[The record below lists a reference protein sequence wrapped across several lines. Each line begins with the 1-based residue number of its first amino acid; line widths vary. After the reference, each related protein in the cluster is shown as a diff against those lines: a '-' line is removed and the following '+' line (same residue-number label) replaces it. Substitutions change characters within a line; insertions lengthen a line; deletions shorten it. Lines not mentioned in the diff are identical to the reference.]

1 MNSLRYC
8 ARIFFAASSGVP
20 RSRGFTNLVLD
31 GEEMDTNMFSS
42 TEDGLRK
49 NTSLPDPLTSI
60 QSSGRK
66 SLYPSMV
73 SLNGRKPGGGRV
85 NAETGWAGVR
95 RVDVTSATPAPN
107 ARRPK
112 TTGCD
117 GWLSS
122 VPEEDDPAAAHV
134 TIEARAPRRVAP
146 RAPARA
152 ATPTVALWETTDMLD
167 GADSPPK
174 RARLCAVPRVDGT
187 AYPLRKG
194 TTRSADLTTRLATN
208 RRLIWK
214 CTCPTRNNS
223 RGFHRGAMQ
232 ATFVTYVIQQHRVT

>member
-1 MNSLRYC
+1 
-8 ARIFFAASSGVP
+8 
-20 RSRGFTNLVLD
+20 
-31 GEEMDTNMFSS
+31 MDTNMFSS

-85 NAETGWAGVR
+85 NAETGWAGASVR
-95 RVDVTSATPAPN
+95 ADVTSATPAPN

-122 VPEEDDPAAAHV
+122 EREDDDPAAAHV
-134 TIEARAPRRVAP
+134 TIGARAPRRVAP

-152 ATPTVALWETTDMLD
+152 ATHTVALWETEDMVAK
-167 GADSPPK
+167 ADSPSK
-174 RARLCAVPRVDGT
+174 RARLCAVPRDDGT

-194 TTRSADLTTRLATN
+194 TTRSADLTTRLAPN
-208 RRLIWK
+208 RRLFWK
-214 CTCPTRNNS
+214 CTCPTRNPD

-232 ATFVTYVIQQHRVT
+232 TTFVTYVIQQHRVT

>member
-1 MNSLRYC
+1 
-8 ARIFFAASSGVP
+8 
-20 RSRGFTNLVLD
+20 
-31 GEEMDTNMFSS
+31 MDTNMFSS

-85 NAETGWAGVR
+85 NAETGCAGVR

-122 VPEEDDPAAAHV
+122 EREDDDPAAAHV
-134 TIEARAPRRVAP
+134 TIGARAPRRVAP

-152 ATPTVALWETTDMLD
+152 ATHTVALWETEDMVAK
-167 GADSPPK
+167 ADSPSK
-174 RARLCAVPRVDGT
+174 RARLCAVPRDDGT

-194 TTRSADLTTRLATN
+194 TTRSADLTTRLAAN
-208 RRLIWK
+208 RRLFWK
-214 CTCPTRNNS
+214 CRCQPTTTPP
-223 RGFHRGAMQ
+223 
-232 ATFVTYVIQQHRVT
+232 ATPSWRKQHFFVTYVIQQHRVT

>member
-85 NAETGWAGVR
+85 NAETGWAGAA
-95 RVDVTSATPAPN
+95 RVDATSATPAPN

-122 VPEEDDPAAAHV
+122 EREDDDPAAAHV
-134 TIEARAPRRVAP
+134 TIGARVPRRVAP
-146 RAPARA
+146 RAPART
-152 ATPTVALWETTDMLD
+152 ATHTVALWETEDMVAK
-167 GADSPPK
+167 ADSPSK
-174 RARLCAVPRVDGT
+174 RARLCAVPRVGGP

-194 TTRSADLTTRLATN
+194 TDRLATTRLAPN
-208 RRLIWK
+208 RRLFWK
-214 CTCPTRNNS
+214 CRCPTRNTPP
-223 RGFHRGAMQ
+223 RRLHRGAN
-232 ATFVTYVIQQHRVT
+232 ISS

>member
-1 MNSLRYC
+1 
-8 ARIFFAASSGVP
+8 
-20 RSRGFTNLVLD
+20 
-31 GEEMDTNMFSS
+31 MDTNMFSS

-85 NAETGWAGVR
+85 NAETGWAGASVR
-95 RVDVTSATPAPN
+95 ADVTSATPAPN

-122 VPEEDDPAAAHV
+122 EREDDDPAAAHV
-134 TIEARAPRRVAP
+134 TIGARAPRRVAP

-152 ATPTVALWETTDMLD
+152 ATHTVALWETEDMVAK
-167 GADSPPK
+167 ADSPSK
-174 RARLCAVPRVDGT
+174 RARLCAVPRDDGT
-187 AYPLRKG
+187 AYPQKRHHPLGGSHHDQTRPEPSVILEMHVPNPQPRPRIPSWRNANNLRDIRN
-194 TTRSADLTTRLATN
+194 TTTSGNLTLHQPPRLTTHQGL
-208 RRLIWK
+208 L
-214 CTCPTRNNS
+214 
-223 RGFHRGAMQ
+223 G
-232 ATFVTYVIQQHRVT
+232 

>member
-107 ARRPK
+107 ARRPR

-122 VPEEDDPAAAHV
+122 EREDDDPAAAHV
-134 TIEARAPRRVAP
+134 TIGARAVVRVAP

-152 ATPTVALWETTDMLD
+152 ATHTVARWETEDMVAK
-167 GADSPPK
+167 ADSPSK
-174 RARLCAVPRVDGT
+174 RARLCAVPRDDGT
-187 AYPLRKG
+187 AYPLRKRG
-194 TTRSADLTTRLATN
+194 TGDQTRREPSVNLEMHVPNTQPRP
-208 RRLIWK
+208 RIPSW
-214 CTCPTRNNS
+214 RNANNIS
-223 RGFHRGAMQ
+223 S
-232 ATFVTYVIQQHRVT
+232 

>member
-31 GEEMDTNMFSS
+31 GEEIDTNMFSS
-42 TEDGLRK
+42 TDDGLRK

-85 NAETGWAGVR
+85 NAETGWAGAA
-95 RVDVTSATPAPN
+95 RVDAMSATPAPN
-107 ARRPK
+107 ARRPR
-112 TTGCD
+112 TAGCERD
-117 GWLSS
+117 GALLSS
-122 VPEEDDPAAAHV
+122 EDDDPAAAHV
-134 TIEARAPRRVAP
+134 TIGARAVVRDAP

-152 ATPTVALWETTDMLD
+152 ATHTVALWETEDMVAK
-167 GADSPPK
+167 ADSPSK
-174 RARLCAVPRVDGT
+174 RARLCAVPRVGGT

-194 TTRSADLTTRLATN
+194 TDRLATTRLAPN
-208 RRLIWK
+208 RRLFWK
-214 CTCPTRNNS
+214 CRCPTRNTPPP
-223 RGFHRGAMQ
+223 
-232 ATFVTYVIQQHRVT
+232 ATPSWRKHFFVTYVIQQHRVT